1 MLGRPASGLP
11 GGSYMRPAVLRLP
24 AIFHGRSLTSPALL
38 SLALIPMAVILILVV
53 VMFWVSLQQGA
64 FGTPSSVYTLGN
76 YREVFTDPFIYVVV
90 TNTLVFTIS
99 ATFFALL
106 FGLPI
111 AWLAERTT
119 IPGKTLI
126 YALMTLGLLIP
137 GIYTAMG
144 WTMIAHPRIGI
155 LNRWLMELFDLSEG
169 PINIAT
175 PIGMG
180 FVQGLSLAALAFIL
194 TAQMFRAINPTL
206 EEAARVHGMGY
217 AKILRRVT
225 LPLARPGIL
234 AAMIYILTIGIAT
247 FDIPAILGLGNRVY
261 MLSTFIYLKV
271 HPQGSGL
278 PQYGITGVVGAFMIL
293 LAGLLTLWYGQVLR
307 QAHRF
312 QVVTGKGYKP
322 ALLPLGAWSIAAWA
336 FIIAFAFMSKVVP
349 FLLIAYAAL
358 TPYFVPPSFAMMRR
372 LSLAHFYN
380 MDWELVLRGLTNT
393 AILVTVVPVA
403 VLLSGFSLSWLIVRS
418 RSRLRYALE
427 FGAFL
432 PHALPEVILAI
443 GALLL
448 SLFVLGRTIPLYGSV
463 WLIAIVYI
471 VARLAFA
478 TRALNGSLLQI
489 HRELEEAAF
498 VAGLSTIRTVW
509 RVLFPLLRPTLF
521 SVWIW
526 TALLVYRELTVA
538 VFLTVQDNITLP
550 AVIWSYWYGGTL
562 NKASA
567 VTLLMTVVLAPL
579 ILLFWW
585 FGRRSNVSLN

>member
-1 MLGRPASGLP
+1 MQQET
-11 GGSYMRPAVLRLP
+11 LRLP
-24 AIFHGRSLTSPALL
+24 AFFGAKSHTSSALL
-38 SLALIPMAVILILVV
+38 SVALIPMAVIFILVV
-53 VMFWVSLQQGA
+53 VMFWISLQKGA
-64 FGTPSSVYTLGN
+64 FGTPSATYTLSN
-76 YREVFTDPFIYVVV
+76 YGAVFSDPFVYRVVA
-90 TNTLVFTIS
+90 NTLIFTAT

-111 AWLAERTT
+111 AWLVERTT
-119 IPGKTLI
+119 IAGKTFI
-126 YALMTLGLLIP
+126 YAIMTLGLLIP

-155 LNRWLMELFDLSEG
+155 LNRWLVDLFELADA

-180 FVQGLSLAALAFIL
+180 FVQGLSLSALAFIL
-194 TAQMFRAINPTL
+194 TAQMFRAMNPSL

-217 AKILRRVT
+217 GKIMRRVT

-234 AAMIYILTIGIAT
+234 AAVIYILTIGVAT

-271 HPQGSGL
+271 HPQGAGL
-278 PQYGITGVVGAFMIL
+278 PEYGITGVVGAFMIIV
-293 LAGLLTLWYGQVLR
+293 AGLLTLWYGQVLR
-307 QAHRF
+307 QGHRF
-312 QVVTGKGYKP
+312 EVVTGKGYKP
-322 ALLPLGAWSIAAWA
+322 ALIRLGGWSVAAWSFIAGYAFVSKLLPL
-336 FIIAFAFMSKVVP
+336 
-349 FLLIAYAAL
+349 LLIAYAAL
-358 TPYFVPPSFAMMRR
+358 MPYFVPPSLAAMSQ
-372 LSLAHFYN
+372 LSFAHFYA
-380 MDWELVLRGLTNT
+380 MDWQLVLRGLTNT
-393 AILVTVVPVA
+393 AILVTVVPLV
-403 VLLSGFSLSWLIVRS
+403 VLLLAFAISWLIVRS

-432 PHALPEVILAI
+432 PQALPEVILSI

-448 SLFVLGRTIPLYGSV
+448 SLFVLGTAIPLYGSV
-463 WLIAIVYI
+463 WIIAVVYV

-498 VAGLSTIRTVW
+498 VAGLSNARTAW
-509 RVLFPLLRPTLF
+509 RVLFPLIRPTLF

-526 TALLVYRELTVA
+526 SALLVYRELTAA
-538 VFLTVQDNITLP
+538 VFLAVHDNITLP
-550 AVIWSYWYGGTL
+550 AVVWSYWYGGNI

-567 VTLLMTVVLAPL
+567 VTLLMTLVLTPL
-579 ILLFWW
+579 ILAAWW
-585 FGRRSNVSLN
+585 WGRRSQVSAN